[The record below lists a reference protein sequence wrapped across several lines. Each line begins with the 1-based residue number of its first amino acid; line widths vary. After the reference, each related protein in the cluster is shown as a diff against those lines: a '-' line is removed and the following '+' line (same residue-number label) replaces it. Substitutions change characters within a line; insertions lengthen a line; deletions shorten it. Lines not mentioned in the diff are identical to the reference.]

1 MGVLDEFWRF
11 ALRRPTQSAV
21 RESRPQRGREEIRR
35 RLDLIILA
43 HMWAL
48 APLALVWFLVPAWRD
63 PAQPGSLALFILAA
77 SAVAYLLLRTWLNL
91 TRRALG
97 FNAFWPYVD
106 VIIVTTALVIVR
118 NPNDALSVLYFIP
131 LTSAA
136 ATLSTTHVIALGIV
150 TVVAY
155 FLAIVLSST
164 AWTISTVYRL
174 AIIATMAS
182 LYSWVLRLVTGHERA
197 AERAEFQRELAREI
211 HDGIQHLLITL
222 GKRLELAE
230 QLVGEAPA
238 RATQI
243 VAEERET
250 ARRAADEL
258 RYLVRRLRGGPPQ
271 YTDLATALR
280 LQVATLSERL
290 PFAVD
295 LALPPHLPR
304 LQPAAEHGLLRFIQE
319 CLTNVAKHARATQVE
334 VRLAVT
340 DQALACSITDNGVGF
355 DPATAT
361 GAGLEGLRERMRA
374 LGGTME
380 IQSASGAGTTII
392 AHTSLREKGR

>member
-48 APLALVWFLVPAWRD
+48 APLGLVWFLVPAWRD
-63 PAQPGSLALFILAA
+63 PAQPGSLALVILAV

-118 NPNDALSVLYFIP
+118 NPNDA
-131 LTSAA
+131 
-136 ATLSTTHVIALGIV
+136 
-150 TVVAY
+150 
-155 FLAIVLSST
+155 LSST

-290 PFAVD
+290 PFAVE

-340 DQALACSITDNGVGF
+340 DQVLACTITDNGVGF

-361 GAGLEGLRERMRA
+361 GAGLEGLGERMRA
-374 LGGTME
+374 LGGTLE
-380 IQSASGAGTTII
+380 IQSALGAGTTII
-392 AHTSLREKGR
+392 AHTALREKGR